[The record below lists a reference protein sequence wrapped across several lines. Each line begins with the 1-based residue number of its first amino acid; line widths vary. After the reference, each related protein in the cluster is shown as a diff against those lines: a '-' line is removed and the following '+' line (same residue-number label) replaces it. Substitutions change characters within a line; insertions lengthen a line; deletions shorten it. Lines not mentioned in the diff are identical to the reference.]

1 MKKNEIK
8 WLEAHGL
15 SEPPVCMNCGGPVAW
30 RGPKYGY
37 SMFCSRECLSKS
49 SYRKEK
55 IEATMKE
62 RYGVSNPSQL
72 EVVKQ
77 KKQETS
83 LKKYG
88 VSNPM
93 QSDAVRKK
101 LEATNL
107 KKYGVKNPFADK
119 DIIKRIKKTQTQK
132 YGGMGNGSKQT
143 SEKIKATNI
152 QRHGWNGYNISVE
165 EIKQLKGPQFREVW
179 MKKHYPKTHE
189 AISKINAPSW
199 QEKIFMYIGGEN
211 IGCKICGKPTKFV
224 NALIGYREYCS
235 KKCCNVDPD
244 KKQNI
249 KSTNLEKYGSVAPAG
264 NELVKQKIRDTLM
277 DHYGVDNALKNPE
290 IHKRQIKTMKE
301 KYGGQGNASDALK
314 AKQQKTMLE
323 KYGVKFSHQHPAIL
337 AKVKAT
343 MRERYGVDW
352 ATQTKR
358 IQDALRSSQLQVS
371 QDKYPDII
379 CVVDGQWKCS
389 CPHKTC
395 NKCELKT
402 YITPKEIHRFRY
414 QNGYEVCTTLH
425 PVNDPSKR
433 SSMEMEICSWLDEWG
448 IEYETSNRDV
458 ISPQEL
464 DIYIPS
470 IKVAI
475 ECNGCYWHST
485 AFKSPK
491 YHLEKF
497 KNCEG
502 VGIQLIQIWEDW
514 MVRKPEIVKSFIQA
528 KVGACHDVIYAR
540 KCKIV
545 DVKGKTAT
553 QFYNNNHIQG
563 QCKASHHIGL
573 EYDGVL
579 VACMSFSKRS
589 KLSGSKTLI
598 DGEWELIRFCNLKN
612 HRVVGGASRLMKHF
626 ISEFCPTIIT
636 SYSANDISDGQLY
649 KALGFE
655 KFNNGQTS
663 YWYIEHGTYKRYHRS
678 TFAKAGIVRRGWK
691 DKVDNTWTER
701 QVMETK
707 PFFRIYDAGTTGW
720 RLVI

>member
-1 MKKNEIK
+1 
-8 WLEAHGL
+8 
-15 SEPPVCMNCGGPVAW
+15 MNCGGPVAW

-119 DIIKRIKKTQTQK
+119 DIIKRIKKTQTLK

-143 SEKIKATNI
+143 SKKIEATNI

-235 KKCCNVDPD
+235 KKCCNADPD

-249 KSTNLEKYGSVAPAG
+249 KSTN
-264 NELVKQKIRDTLM
+264 
-277 DHYGVDNALKNPE
+277 
-290 IHKRQIKTMKE
+290 
-301 KYGGQGNASDALK
+301 
-314 AKQQKTMLE
+314 LE

-358 IQDALRSSQLQVS
+358 MQDALCSSQLQVS
-371 QDKYPDII
+371 QDKCPDII

-395 NKCELKT
+395 NKCESKT

-545 DVKGKTAT
+545 DVKGKMAT

-626 ISEFCPTIIT
+626 ISEFSPTIIT

-655 KFNNGQTS
+655 KFNDGQIS

-701 QVMETK
+701 QVMEMK